1 MIHRFGDAIPQ
12 IAASAYIDE
21 MAVIIGDVVIG
32 EHSSIWPFAVLRGD
46 MNSIRIGAN
55 VNIQDNCVVHVET
68 DLYPTIIEDNVGVGH
83 SVILHGCRIESR
95 CLIGMG
101 AIVLNGAYIG
111 AGSMVAAG
119 ALVPE
124 RTVIPP
130 GSLFLG
136 MPGKVT
142 RQLNETDYERIDANI
157 AAYKKIKDQYLAER
171 RGGQALKPSS
181 H

>member
-1 MIHRFGDAIPQ
+1 MIRRFGDAVPQ
-12 IAASAYIDE
+12 IAATAYIDE
-21 MAVIIGDVVIG
+21 RAVVIGDVVIG
-32 EHSSIWPFAVLRGD
+32 EHASIWPLAVLRGD
-46 MNSIRIGAN
+46 MNYIRIGAN

-68 DLYPTIIEDNVGVGH
+68 DLYPTILEDNVGVGH

-101 AIVLNGAYIG
+101 AIVLNGVQIG
-111 AGSMVAAG
+111 TGSMIAAG

-136 MPGKVT
+136 FPGKVI
-142 RQLNETDYERIDANI
+142 RKLNEADYERIDRNI
-157 AAYKKIKDQYLAER
+157 AAYRKIKDQYLAER
-171 RGGQALKPSS
+171 GGGIGS

>member
-1 MIHRFGDAIPQ
+1 MIRRFGDAVPQ
-12 IAASAYIDE
+12 IAATAYIDE
-21 MAVIIGDVVIG
+21 KAVVIGDVVIG
-32 EHSSIWPFAVLRGD
+32 EHSSVWPLAVLRGD
-46 MNSIRIGAN
+46 MNYIRIGAN

-68 DLYPTIIEDNVGVGH
+68 DLYPTILEDNVGVGH

-101 AIVLNGAYIG
+101 AIVLNGAVIG
-111 AGSMVAAG
+111 TGSMIAAG

-136 MPGKVT
+136 FPGKVT
-142 RQLNETDYERIDANI
+142 RKLTEGDYERIDRNI
-157 AAYKKIKDQYLAER
+157 AAYRTIKDQYLAER
-171 RGGQALKPSS
+171 GGGKR
-181 H
+181 

>member
-1 MIHRFGDAIPQ
+1 MIHPFGDAVPQ
-12 IAASAYIDE
+12 IAASAYVDDT
-21 MAVIIGDVVIG
+21 AQIIGDVVIG

-46 MNSIRIGAN
+46 MNYIRIGAN

-68 DLYPTIIEDNVGVGH
+68 DLYPTILDDNVGVGH
-83 SVILHGCRIESR
+83 GVILHGCRIESR

-101 AIVLNGAYIG
+101 AIVLNGAHIG

-124 RTVIPP
+124 RTLIPP

-136 MPGKVT
+136 FPGKVH
-142 RQLNETDYERIDANI
+142 RPLNEKDYERIDHNI
-157 AAYKKIKDQYLAER
+157 AAYVKLKEQYLAER
-171 RGGQALKPSS
+171 RGARKK
-181 H
+181 

>member
-1 MIHRFGDAIPQ
+1 MIHRFGDAVPQ

-21 MAVIIGDVVIG
+21 TAQIIGDVVIG
-32 EHSSIWPFAVLRGD
+32 EHSSVWPYAVLRGD
-46 MNSIRIGAN
+46 MNYIRIGAN

-68 DLYPTIIEDNVGVGH
+68 DLYPTILEDNVGVGH
-83 SVILHGCRIESR
+83 SVILHGCRIEAR

-101 AIVLNGAYIG
+101 AIVLNGAVIG
-111 AGSMVAAG
+111 TGSIIAAG

-136 MPGKVT
+136 FPGKVARKLT
-142 RQLNETDYERIDANI
+142 EADYERIDRNLASYRK
-157 AAYKKIKDQYLAER
+157 AKDQYLAER
-171 RGGQALKPSS
+171 GG
-181 H
+181 

>member
-1 MIHRFGDAIPQ
+1 MIRRFGDTVPQ
-12 IAASAYIDE
+12 IAATAYIDE
-21 MAVIIGDVVIG
+21 RAVVIGDVVIG
-32 EHSSIWPFAVLRGD
+32 EHASIWPLAVLRGD
-46 MNSIRIGAN
+46 MNYIRIGAN

-68 DLYPTIIEDNVGVGH
+68 GLYPTILEDNVGVGH

-101 AIVLNGAYIG
+101 AIVLNGAVVG
-111 AGSMVAAG
+111 TGSMIAAG

-136 MPGKVT
+136 FPGKVI
-142 RQLNETDYERIDANI
+142 RKLNEADYERIDRNI
-157 AAYKKIKDQYLAER
+157 AAYRKIKDQYLAER
-171 RGGQALKPSS
+171 RGGKQ
-181 H
+181 

>member
-1 MIHRFGDAIPQ
+1 MIHRFGDAVPQ

-21 MAVIIGDVVIG
+21 TAQIIGDVVIG
-32 EHSSIWPFAVLRGD
+32 EHSSVWPYAVLRGD
-46 MNSIRIGAN
+46 MNYIRIGAN

-68 DLYPTIIEDNVGVGH
+68 DFYPTILEDNVGVGH
-83 SVILHGCRIESR
+83 SVILHGCRIEAR

-101 AIVLNGAYIG
+101 AIVLNGAVIG
-111 AGSMVAAG
+111 TGSIIAAG

-136 MPGKVT
+136 FPGKVARKLT
-142 RQLNETDYERIDANI
+142 EADYERIDRNLASYRK
-157 AAYKKIKDQYLAER
+157 AKDQYLAER
-171 RGGQALKPSS
+171 GG
-181 H
+181 

>member
-1 MIHRFGDAIPQ
+1 MIRRFGDAVPR
-12 IAASAYIDE
+12 IAATAYIDE
-21 MAVIIGDVVIG
+21 TAQVIGDVVIG
-32 EHSSIWPFAVLRGD
+32 EHASVWPLAVLRGD
-46 MNSIRIGAN
+46 MNYIRIGAN

-68 DLYPTIIEDNVGVGH
+68 DLYPTILEDNVGVGH

-101 AIVLNGAYIG
+101 AIVLNGAVIG
-111 AGSMVAAG
+111 TGSMIAAG

-136 MPGKVT
+136 FPGKVT
-142 RQLNETDYERIDANI
+142 RKLTEGDYERIDRNI
-157 AAYKKIKDQYLAER
+157 AAYRKAKDQYLAER
-171 RGGQALKPSS
+171 GAGPLT
-181 H
+181 

>member
-1 MIHRFGDAIPQ
+1 MIRRFGDAVPQ
-12 IAASAYIDE
+12 IAATAYIDE
-21 MAVIIGDVVIG
+21 KAVVIGDVVIG
-32 EHSSIWPFAVLRGD
+32 EHTSIWPLAVLRGD
-46 MNSIRIGAN
+46 MNYIRIGAN

-68 DLYPTIIEDNVGVGH
+68 DLYPTVLEDNVGVGH

-101 AIVLNGAYIG
+101 AIVLNGAVVG
-111 AGSMVAAG
+111 AVSMIAAG

-136 MPGKVT
+136 FPGKVT
-142 RQLNETDYERIDANI
+142 RKLNDADYERIDRNI

-171 RGGQALKPSS
+171 GGGPAGSR
-181 H
+181 

>member
-1 MIHRFGDAIPQ
+1 MIHRFGNAIPQ

-21 MAVIIGDVVIG
+21 SAQVIGDVVIG

-46 MNSIRIGAN
+46 MHYIRIGAN

-68 DLYPTIIEDNVGVGH
+68 DLYPTILEDNVGVGH
-83 SVILHGCRIESR
+83 SVILHGCHIESR

-101 AIVLNGAYIG
+101 AIVLNGVRVG
-111 AGSMVAAG
+111 AGSMIAAG

-130 GSLFLG
+130 GSLFMG
-136 MPGKVT
+136 MPGKVV
-142 RQLNETDYERIDANI
+142 RPLKEADYERIDRNI
-157 AAYKKIKDQYLAER
+157 AAYRKIKDQYLAER
-171 RGGQALKPSS
+171 GK

>member
-1 MIHRFGDAIPQ
+1 MIRRFGDAVPQ
-12 IAASAYIDE
+12 IAATAYIDE
-21 MAVIIGDVVIG
+21 KAVVIGDVVIG
-32 EHSSIWPFAVLRGD
+32 EHTSIWPLAVLRGD
-46 MNSIRIGAN
+46 MNYIRIGAN
-55 VNIQDNCVVHVET
+55 VNIQDNTVVHVET
-68 DLYPTIIEDNVGVGH
+68 DLYPTILEDNVGVGH

-101 AIVLNGAYIG
+101 AIVLNGAVVG
-111 AGSMVAAG
+111 TGSMIAAG

-136 MPGKVT
+136 FPGKVT
-142 RQLNETDYERIDANI
+142 RKLTDADYERIDRNI

-171 RGGQALKPSS
+171 GAGPLT
-181 H
+181 

>member
-1 MIHRFGDAIPQ
+1 MIRRFGDAVPQ
-12 IAASAYIDE
+12 IAATAYIDE
-21 MAVIIGDVVIG
+21 KAVVIGDVVIG
-32 EHSSIWPFAVLRGD
+32 EHTSIWPLAVLRGD
-46 MNSIRIGAN
+46 MNYIRIGAN
-55 VNIQDNCVVHVET
+55 VNIQDNTVVHVET
-68 DLYPTIIEDNVGVGH
+68 DLYPTILEDNVGVGH

-101 AIVLNGAYIG
+101 AIVLNGAVVG
-111 AGSMVAAG
+111 AGSMIAAG

-136 MPGKVT
+136 FPGKVT
-142 RQLNETDYERIDANI
+142 RKLTDADYERIDRNI

-171 RGGQALKPSS
+171 GAGPLT
-181 H
+181 